1 MYVHYRKDK
10 IKSMETWNVEAFCG
24 YTPKTTFWEDFV
36 IAEHFGTKAIKDTYV
51 RAFESWKDDY
61 VYLTEL
67 VMVLNHKIWRW
78 YEINDEYARL
88 YDSLW
93 RKADA
98 YACNNLKGEEL
109 SYFFRTTD

>member
-1 MYVHYRKDK
+1 MT
-10 IKSMETWNVEAFCG
+10 MFNEMTG
-24 YTPKTTFWEDFV
+24 YEFKTTFWSDFS
-36 IAEHFGTKAIKDTYV
+36 IADRFGKSAVQDTFD
-51 RAFESWKDDY
+51 RAFEEWKSDY

-67 VMVLNHKIWRW
+67 VIVLNWKIW
-78 YEINDEYARL
+78 EHDHTNEPLVKL

-98 YACNNLKGEEL
+98 YACDNLKGEEL